1 MKRLADGLTASR
13 ALIAIA
19 MVLLGFEGK
28 KALPAVVWLT
38 ILGWTTDILDG
49 RFARRAPEKK
59 STWLGDHDFQFD
71 MLMVFAILAYLAL
84 AGFVSMRLAL
94 IYTAIAAVAI
104 AYFRSKS
111 VTELFMF
118 LILTAQMA
126 ITYRETPQ
134 MAYLYLLWIVVA
146 LLFNWRRFTDVVRE
160 FIENM
165 KRLHHSA

>member
-1 MKRLADGLTASR
+1 MKRLADWLTASR
-13 ALIAIA
+13 TLIAIA

-49 RFARRAPEKK
+49 RFARRAQEKK
-59 STWLGDHDFQFD
+59 HTWLGDHDFQFD
-71 MLMVFAILAYLAL
+71 VIMVFAILAYLAL

-94 IYTAIAAVAI
+94 IYTAVAAAVI

-118 LILTAQMA
+118 LILIVQMA

-134 MAYLYLLWIVVA
+134 MAYIYLLWIVVA
-146 LLFNWRRFTDVVRE
+146 LLFDWRRFTQVVGE
-160 FIENM
+160 FIENI
-165 KRLHHSA
+165 KHLRHNT

>member
-13 ALIAIA
+13 ALIAVA

-49 RFARRAPEKK
+49 RLARRAKEKK

-71 MLMVFAILAYLAL
+71 MMMVLAILAYLAL

-94 IYTAIAAVAI
+94 IYTAIAAVVI

-118 LILTAQMA
+118 IILIAQMA

-134 MAYLYLLWIVVA
+134 MAYIYLFWIVAA
-146 LLFNWRRFTDVVRE
+146 LLLDWRRFTQVVSE

-165 KRLHHSA
+165 RRLRHGM

>member
-1 MKRLADGLTASR
+1 MKRVADGLTASR

-49 RFARRAPEKK
+49 RFARRAPQKK
-59 STWLGDHDFQFD
+59 NTWLGDHDFQFD
-71 MLMVFAILAYLAL
+71 MMMVFAILAYLAL
-84 AGFVSMRLAL
+84 AGFVSIRLAL
-94 IYTAIAAVAI
+94 IYTAIAAVVH

-111 VTELFMF
+111 LTELFMF
-118 LILTAQMA
+118 FILIVQMA

-134 MAYLYLLWIVVA
+134 MAYIYLIWIIAA
-146 LLFNWRRFTDVVRE
+146 LLFDWRRFTQVVSE

-165 KRLHHSA
+165 KRLRHGT